1 MSKDDV
7 NFFPPE
13 ENGQDILRLRRQV
26 LGPLREV
33 LDEGDALEVDE
44 DVEYEDDRVRTDVSP
59 AVPMPTTI
67 NLFQH
72 PDAHPFVLDLAL
84 MRKYG
89 PEWMQWEPETLE
101 GRVTQDFNTR
111 TLSQL
116 NFDKLQAVKTLHLVD
131 LFWERWT
138 VFAPCAQALSGVPP
152 DFRVMQML
160 TVPQLL
166 IAVDVAA
173 KLRTDLEYSLEV
185 KKFMEVCHVTDGMTC
200 PIAPL
205 DSIIELDLSD
215 YDVDCAAIKE
225 KWDDVRKSGKAPS
238 SDTVE
243 GEQLRRM
250 LEAHNILEESRQQLQ
265 DQLPLL
271 YNA

>member
-1 MSKDDV
+1 
-7 NFFPPE
+7 
-13 ENGQDILRLRRQV
+13 
-26 LGPLREV
+26 
-33 LDEGDALEVDE
+33 
-44 DVEYEDDRVRTDVSP
+44 
-59 AVPMPTTI
+59 MPTTI

-72 PDAHPFVLDLAL
+72 PEAHPFVLDLAL
-84 MRKYG
+84 LRKYG

-101 GRVTQDFNTR
+101 GRVTQDFNTK

-116 NFDKLQAVKTLHLVD
+116 NYDKLQAVKTLHLVD

-138 VFAPCAQALSGVPP
+138 VFVPCAQALSGVPP
-152 DFRVMQML
+152 DFRVMQVL
-160 TVPQLL
+160 TVPQIL

-173 KLRTDLEYSLEV
+173 KLRDDIEYALEV
-185 KKFMEVCHVTDGMTC
+185 KKFMEVCHVADGVAC

-205 DSIIELDLSD
+205 DTIIELDLSD
-215 YDVDCAAIKE
+215 YDIDCAAIKTQWE
-225 KWDDVRKSGKAPS
+225 EVRKSGKPPS
-238 SDTVE
+238 SVTVV

-250 LEAHNILEESRQQLQ
+250 LEAHNILEESRKQLQ